1 MIVLVTYDITDD
13 RRREDVA
20 VLLSGY
26 GPRVQLSVFECECR
40 DSDELRDLRARLRDI
55 IDPLEDQISLAGRSS
70 QQATRLITE
79 ANAEWARRQG
89 REVEFEVPAMITRP
103 VHGRREVRR
112 RLDIV
117 CDRGEDLPPDRHRGR
132 QGEQEVV
139 ASEAGRRGRGRELGD
154 LGSME
159 GTTPH
164 RRPRAGGFGRHN
176 AHDLL
181 RYSDRSIMDRR
192 TDTTRRDER
201 GLINSRRKP
210 SPPSSVS
217 RGFGFARASGWS
229 SPC

>member
-117 CDRGEDLPPDRHRGR
+117 CDRGEDLPLIVIEVDRGNKRWSL
-132 QGEQEVV
+132 QKLV
-139 ASEAGRRGRGRELGD
+139 AEAEAGNLAIWVRWK
-154 LGSME
+154 
-159 GTTPH
+159 
-164 RRPRAGGFGRHN
+164 GRHPIDVPEQVGLVDTMHTISC
-176 AHDLL
+176 ATAT
-181 RYSDRSIMDRR
+181 DRSWIGGP
-192 TDTTRRDER
+192 TPPDET
-201 GLINSRRKP
+201 N
-210 SPPSSVS
+210 
-217 RGFGFARASGWS
+217 AA
-229 SPC
+229 